1 MSEARV
7 RWAPSA
13 GHAIVMAAVMLAS
26 GVQAAPSECNR
37 KVATQSGET
46 NAYQRRDDGRCEGF
60 FQQPISVTGIEIV
73 GLQYGA
79 PLDQSKLGDATSL
92 PLLPAALP
100 DDSGLQII
108 GRSLDPDIY
117 YQIDARSDASE
128 PFDWSLESVRSLD
141 NAASIMPLCFIACEG
156 DCRQRQPAY
165 RPVRVE
171 GIDSDELTLIL
182 QARVALAKVFY
193 RLTPASAEHAGHN
206 DSIDLGRFPPRRP
219 VVIGLPGDIDGGVYT
234 LVVHALTTDGQAD
247 QVSAT
252 VYVP

>member
-1 MSEARV
+1 
-7 RWAPSA
+7 
-13 GHAIVMAAVMLAS
+13 MAALMAAS
-26 GVQAAPSECNR
+26 VVQAAPSECNR
-37 KVATQSGET
+37 KIAMQSGET
-46 NAYQRRDDGRCEGF
+46 NAYQRRNDGRCEGF
-60 FQQPISVTGIEIV
+60 YQQPISVTGIEIV

-79 PLDQSKLGDATSL
+79 PVDQAKLGDAASL
-92 PLLPAALP
+92 PLVPEGLP
-100 DDSGLQII
+100 DDSGHQII

-117 YQIDARSDASE
+117 YQIDARSDASV
-128 PFDWSLESVRSLD
+128 PFDWSLESIRSLD

-165 RPVRVE
+165 RPVRVA

-193 RLTPASAEHAGHN
+193 QLTPATKDQDGHS
-206 DSIDLGRFPPRRP
+206 DSVDLGRYPPRRP
-219 VVIGLPGDIDGGVYT
+219 VIIDLPTSIDGGVYT

-252 VYVP
+252 VFVP